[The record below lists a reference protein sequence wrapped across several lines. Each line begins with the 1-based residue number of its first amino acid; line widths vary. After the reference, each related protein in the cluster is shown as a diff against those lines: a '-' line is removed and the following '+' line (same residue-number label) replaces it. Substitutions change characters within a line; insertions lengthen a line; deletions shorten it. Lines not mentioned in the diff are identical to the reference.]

1 MPSSKLITMFRMTSL
16 GQALRLLN
24 KSERTRLFLVA
35 VFQFF
40 TGILDLLGIVM
51 VGGLAALSI
60 NGINSREPGDRVSK
74 LLELLKIQDWSFES
88 QVLFLTIS
96 ATCFLLARTIISIF
110 LTRKTLH
117 FLADISAKLSIE
129 LFSKLLKSDYKT
141 IKSESSQEMSFAV
154 NRGMDLLVVGILGTA
169 VALVVDITSLL
180 LITTALF
187 VVDSFVA
194 LITLTLFTLT
204 GFVLYQLT
212 HRRGNRLGREK
223 SKLEV
228 ATSIKFLEAIATY
241 REISIHSRESY
252 YSKEVGKLRSKYSY
266 AVAEMSF
273 LPNVSKFVIEA
284 VVILTAVLIGFS
296 QFLMNDAFRAVG
308 TITIFLAAGSR
319 IAPAA
324 LRVQQGFL
332 VLRINSGQ
340 IQPTLSL
347 MDKVSKV
354 VIKFEKTAELP
365 DTPDFRPEIEL
376 SNVNFKHTESDK
388 FELSN
393 ISLKISP
400 GEIVAF
406 VGPSGSGK
414 STLVDLILGI
424 LKSNS
429 GSISISAAP
438 PGQVIEQFPRAMSYV
453 PQTITL
459 VNGSVRENV
468 CLGFANADF
477 TDEEIWKVLE
487 IASLKEYFLCQN
499 IGLDFQIGENG
510 NILSGGQRQRLGI
523 ARALITNPKVLV
535 LDEATSALDAETEH
549 VVSKTLENLKGSVTV
564 VIVAHRLSSVK
575 NADKLVYIK
584 DGKILAVGSFDEVRL
599 KVPDFDNQVN
609 LMSL

>member
-1 MPSSKLITMFRMTSL
+1 MISSKLMSLFFKTSL

-24 KSERTRLFLVA
+24 ASERTRLFLMA

-51 VGGLAALSI
+51 IGGLAALSI

-74 LLELLKIQDWSFES
+74 LLEMLNIQDWSFES

-117 FLADISAKLSIE
+117 YLAIVAAKLSID
-129 LFSKLLKSDYKT
+129 LFSKLLKSNYKT

-154 NRGMDLLVVGILGTA
+154 NRGMDLLVVGILGTD

-180 LITTALF
+180 LITAALF
-187 VVDSFVA
+187 VVDPFVA
-194 LITLTLFTLT
+194 LISLTLFTLT

-212 HRRGNRLGREK
+212 HRRGNRLGQEK

-241 REISIHSRESY
+241 REISIHNRESY
-252 YSKEVGKLRSKYSY
+252 YSEQVGNLRRKYSY

-284 VVILTAVLIGFS
+284 LVILTAVLIGLS

-347 MDKVSKV
+347 MDKLSKIV
-354 VIKFEKTAELP
+354 VESNRDLELP
-365 DTPDFRPEIEL
+365 DTSVFSPEIEL
-376 SNVNFKHTESDK
+376 SHVNFKHSESDK

-400 GEIVAF
+400 GEMVAF

-414 STLVDLILGI
+414 STLVDLILGV
-424 LKSNS
+424 LNSNS

-438 PGQVIEQFPRAMSYV
+438 PRQVVEQFPRAMSYV
-453 PQTITL
+453 PQTISL
-459 VNGSVRENV
+459 VSGSVRENV
-468 CLGFANADF
+468 CLGFADGDF

-487 IASLKEYFLCQN
+487 IVSLKDYFLSQN

-510 NILSGGQRQRLGI
+510 NVFSGGQRQRLGI
-523 ARALITNPKVLV
+523 ARAMITNPKVLV

-549 VVSKTLENLKGSVTV
+549 VISKTLESLKGSVTV

-584 DGKILAVGSFDEVRL
+584 GGKILAVGNFDEVRA